1 MQRFKAFRG
10 ILLGLSLVAL
20 LLFASR
26 SGAMQTVLDIITG
39 HNLPAQGTP
48 VAATHAKLSEHERE
62 YIEGLPPQKQAEHLL
77 QAAINHDEGA
87 TSMIMDKLSSWNGH
101 LSKTKTLETL
111 EQTALYSNDLRV
123 RAAMIE
129 VDLVAYK
136 VEKSSEAAGR
146 LMEDGRQTPANR
158 PFDAWVLGMLA
169 NRGVETERIH
179 ELLRVW
185 SHDPAEQTRFWAVE
199 GLAHLGTD
207 DTIPEFID
215 VLRNDPAMDVRER
228 GGCSLA
234 KSGMLTREQRMKAVP
249 GLIELAADPSL
260 NDTARNWA
268 FQALREITN
277 EPLGNDVSAWRNWFS
292 AHGDERI
299 NQFRQEDKNQ
309 VLGNS

>member
-1 MQRFKAFRG
+1 MQRSKAVRG
-10 ILLGLSLVAL
+10 IVFGACLVAL

-26 SGAMQTVLDIITG
+26 SGALQTVLDIITG
-39 HNLPAQGTP
+39 HNLPAQGAP
-48 VAATHAKLSEHERE
+48 VPATHARLSEHERQ
-62 YIEGLPPQKQAEHLL
+62 YIEGLPPQQQAEQLL

-87 TSMIMDKLSSWNGH
+87 TGMIMDKLPGWNGH
-101 LSKTKTLETL
+101 LDKSKTMEIL

-136 VEKSSEAAGR
+136 IEKSNDAADR
-146 LMEDGRQTPANR
+146 LMQDGRQTAANR

-169 NRGVETERIH
+169 NRGVETDRIH
-179 ELLRVW
+179 DQLREW

-207 DTIPEFID
+207 DTISEFID

-228 GGCSLA
+228 AGCSLA

-249 GLIELAADPSL
+249 GLIEIAGDPAV
-260 NDTARNWA
+260 DDVTRNWA
-268 FQALREITN
+268 FQALREIAN
-277 EPLGNDVSAWRNWFS
+277 EALGNDASAWRNWF
-292 AHGDERI
+292 AKHGSERT
-299 NQFRQEDKNQ
+299 NQFRQEDRNQ

>member
-1 MQRFKAFRG
+1 MQRSQVFMV
-10 ILLGLSLVAL
+10 LGVFFAAL

-26 SGAMQTVLDIITG
+26 SGALQTMFEIITG
-39 HNLPAQGTP
+39 HNLPAQGVP
-48 VAATHAKLSEHERE
+48 VAATHSRLSEHERE
-62 YIEGLPPQKQAEHLL
+62 YIEKLPPQQQAEQLL

-87 TSMIMDKLSSWNGH
+87 TGMIMDKLSGWTGH

-129 VDLVAYK
+129 VDLVAYR
-136 VEKSSEAAGR
+136 VEKNSEAADR
-146 LMEDGRQTPANR
+146 LMEDGRQTPDNR

-179 ELLRVW
+179 HLLREW

-215 VLRNDPAMDVRER
+215 VLRNEPAMDVRER

-249 GLIELAADPSL
+249 GLIELAADPSV
-260 NDTARNWA
+260 DDITRGWV
-268 FQALREITN
+268 FQALREIAN

-292 AHGDERI
+292 THGTERT

>member
-87 TSMIMDKLSSWNGH
+87 TGMIMDKLPSWNGH

-129 VDLVAYK
+129 VDLVAYGI
-136 VEKSSEAAGR
+136 EKTSESADRIIESGKK
-146 LMEDGRQTPANR
+146 TPESR

-179 ELLRVW
+179 DLLKEW
-185 SHDPAEQTRFWAVE
+185 MHDPAEQTRFWAVE

-207 DTIPEFID
+207 DTIPEFIE
-215 VLRNDPAMDVRER
+215 VLRSDPAMDVRER

-268 FQALREITN
+268 FQALREIAN

-292 AHGDERI
+292 SHGTERT

>member
-1 MQRFKAFRG
+1 MQRSKAIRG
-10 ILLGLSLVAL
+10 ILLGVFLAAL

-26 SGAMQTVLDIITG
+26 SGALQTMLDIITG
-39 HNLPAQGTP
+39 HNLSAQGTP

-62 YIEGLPPQKQAEHLL
+62 YIEGLPPQRQAEQLL

-87 TSMIMDKLSSWNGH
+87 TSMIMEKLPGWNRH
-101 LSKTKTLETL
+101 LSKTKTMETL

-129 VDLVAYK
+129 VDLVAYGF
-136 VEKSSEAAGR
+136 EKNSESADR
-146 LMEDGRQTPANR
+146 LIEDSRKTPANR
-158 PFDAWVLGMLA
+158 PFNAWVLGMLA

-179 ELLRVW
+179 DLLREW
-185 SHDPAEQTRFWAVE
+185 IHDPVKQTRFWAVE

-249 GLIELAADPSL
+249 GLIELAADPAVD
-260 NDTARNWA
+260 DTTRGWA
-268 FQALREITN
+268 FQALREIAN

-292 AHGDERI
+292 AHGTERTR
-299 NQFRQEDKNQ
+299 QFRQEDKNQ

>member
-1 MQRFKAFRG
+1 MQRSKVFMV
-10 ILLGLSLVAL
+10 LGVCLAAL

-26 SGAMQTVLDIITG
+26 SGALQTMLDIITG
-39 HNLPAQGTP
+39 HNLPAQGAP

-62 YIEGLPPQKQAEHLL
+62 YIEKLPPQQQAEQLL

-87 TSMIMDKLSSWNGH
+87 TNMIMDKLAGWTGH

-249 GLIELAADPSL
+249 GLIELAADPAVD
-260 NDTARNWA
+260 DTTRGWA
-268 FQALREITN
+268 FQALREIAN

-292 AHGDERI
+292 AHGAERT

>member
-1 MQRFKAFRG
+1 MQRFKVFRG
-10 ILLGLSLVAL
+10 VLLAVILAAL
-20 LLFASR
+20 FLFASR
-26 SGAMQTVLDIITG
+26 SGALQTVLDIFTG
-39 HNLPAQGTP
+39 HNLPAQGSP

-62 YIEGLPPQKQAEHLL
+62 YIEGLPPQQQAEQLL

-87 TSMIMDKLSSWNGH
+87 TGMIMDKLPGWNGH
-101 LSKTKTLETL
+101 LHKTKTLETL

-129 VDLVAYK
+129 VDLVAYGI
-136 VEKSSEAAGR
+136 EKNNEWADR
-146 LMEDGRQTPANR
+146 LMESGRQTPGNR

-179 ELLRVW
+179 DLLREWV
-185 SHDPAEQTRFWAVE
+185 HDPAEQTRFWSVE

-215 VLRNDPAMDVRER
+215 VLRNDPSMNVRER

-249 GLIELAADPSL
+249 GLIGIAADPAVD
-260 NDTARNWA
+260 DTTRNWA

-292 AHGDERI
+292 EHGTERT